1 MSRPLQ
7 TTLLWTL
14 AAVAVVGAVGG
25 GAWWLGMNQGMAMM
39 AAPEAVGQ
47 APQDPGQWSIPQ
59 GEEATR
65 RHIRDGIQAGD
76 TDPVTG
82 RKVLNYHDPMVPG
95 KNFDA
100 PAKSPFMDMMLVPRY
115 AGEAGV
121 DTGTLSVSPRIQQN
135 LGLRTALVTEGVLT
149 TEVSATGAV
158 VWNER
163 DQVLLQARATGF
175 VEKLHVRAVLDRV
188 AKGAPVAE
196 LYVPSWIAAQEEYL
210 AVARMQGADLEP
222 LRQAARQRMLLAG
235 MSEAQVRSVVGR
247 GQLQPRFTVYAPM
260 SGTVTEL
267 MLREGATVMAGAT
280 LLRVQGTDTVWA
292 EGEVPESQAALLK
305 VGTRVQAT
313 SPAAPGETFEGE
325 VQALLPEVNTA
336 TRTLKAR
343 MVLRNAQGRLV
354 PGMLVQMR
362 FVRPASQPVLL
373 VPSDAVIRTGRRSVV
388 MVVEGAGRFRPVEV
402 QTGQEA
408 GGQTE
413 IVAGLQ
419 SGQAVVLSGNFLI
432 DSEAS
437 LRGMEARLNGG
448 VTGAQMPDMPSMSP
462 MSSEPETV
470 PTAAPNVA
478 PVPNTAS
485 VSVPGATSVAAPPP
499 EAPRYTTDA
508 VVHAVEGDTVSLTHP
523 PIPALKWPQMQM
535 DFGLPPP
542 EQLPRGLGAGSQV
555 RIEFRMRDGEV
566 PQITRIEV
574 VAPEPAQ

>member
-7 TTLLWTL
+7 TALLWTL

-115 AGEAGV
+115 AGEAGA

-149 TEVSATGAV
+149 SEVSATGAV

-210 AVARMQGADLEP
+210 AVARMQGADLET

-235 MSEAQVRSVVGR
+235 MSEAQVRSVVSR
-247 GQLQPRFTVYAPM
+247 GHLQQHFTVYAPM

-388 MVVEGAGRFRPVEV
+388 MVLEDAGRFRPVEV

-408 GGQTE
+408 RGETE

-478 PVPNTAS
+478 PVPNSAS
-485 VSVPGATSVAAPPP
+485 VSAPDATPVAAPPP

-508 VVHAVEGDTVSLTHP
+508 VVHAVEGATVSLTHP

-574 VAPEPAQ
+574 VAPGPAQ

>member
-1 MSRPLQ
+1 MSRPAQ

-14 AAVAVVGAVGG
+14 AAVVVVGALGG

-115 AGEAGV
+115 AGEAGA

-135 LGLRTALVTEGVLT
+135 LGLRTVLVTEGVLT
-149 TEVSATGAV
+149 SEVSATGAV

-210 AVARMQGADLEP
+210 AVARMQGADLET

-235 MSEAQVRSVVGR
+235 MSEAQVRSVVSR
-247 GQLQPRFTVYAPM
+247 GHLQQHFTVYAPM

-388 MVVEGAGRFRPVEV
+388 MVMEDAGRFRPVEV

-408 GGQTE
+408 RGETE

-478 PVPNTAS
+478 PVPNSAS
-485 VSVPGATSVAAPPP
+485 VSAPDATPVAAPPP

-508 VVHAVEGDTVSLTHP
+508 VVHAVEGATVSLTHP

-574 VAPEPAQ
+574 VAPGPAQ